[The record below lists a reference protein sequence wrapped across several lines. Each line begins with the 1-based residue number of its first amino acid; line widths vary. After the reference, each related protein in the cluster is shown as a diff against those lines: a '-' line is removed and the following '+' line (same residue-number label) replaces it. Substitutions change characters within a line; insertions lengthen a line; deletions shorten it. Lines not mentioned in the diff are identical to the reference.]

1 MPSEKAFLE
10 IEGKG
15 KNEKLPCLFNP
26 SELALKRVNGW
37 SADSM
42 PGKGVPT
49 LSFTGAQS
57 GQIAVRLF
65 FDTTA
70 EGKPVS
76 DYTNKILKLME
87 VNPDLAGSDD
97 KSNNVRPP
105 WVVFHW
111 GAMYTFKAVISALEL
126 TFVYFSSTGMPLRA
140 RLDLLLTQ
148 YDQEMAFG
156 PQNPTS
162 GTPRP
167 HRVHRVQPGETLDRI
182 AAMHYGDSTK
192 WRAIAL
198 ANGVEDPLALRPG
211 GLLSIPRLD

>member
-1 MPSEKAFLE
+1 
-10 IEGKG
+10 
-15 KNEKLPCLFNP
+15 
-26 SELALKRVNGW
+26 
-37 SADSM
+37 
-42 PGKGVPT
+42 
-49 LSFTGAQS
+49 
-57 GQIAVRLF
+57 VRLF

-70 EGKPVS
+70 EGQPVS
-76 DYTNKILKLME
+76 KYTNKILKLME
-87 VNPDLAGSDD
+87 VDPTLAGSDD

-111 GAMYTFKAVISALEL
+111 GDLHTFKAVISALEL

-148 YDQEMAFG
+148 YDQDMAFG

-192 WRAIAL
+192 WRAIAA